1 MTRLVSERAAAGATA
16 NDTSV
21 RTPSVAANRVDLE
34 RRMTPTSGWSFMAG
48 VGKVHRGRLG
58 RVASARGGGTGA
70 AEARLGGGGCR
81 GTQVLRA
88 ASTPSPQ
95 PTSRMGPRSKRLTVS
110 RNQSKEC
117 IHDA

>member
-58 RVASARGGGTGA
+58 RVASALGDGTGAGRWSRGWVAAA
-70 AEARLGGGGCR
+70 AEARKSSGRPPHPLHSRLR
-81 GTQVLRA
+81 GWDTD
-88 ASTPSPQ
+88 
-95 PTSRMGPRSKRLTVS
+95 RSGS
-110 RNQSKEC
+110 
-117 IHDA
+117 

>member
-48 VGKVHRGRLG
+48 VGKVHRGRRG
-58 RVASARGGGTGA
+58 RVASARGCGTGA
-70 AEARLGGGGCR
+70 GRRAAAGWGRPQMRASPPGGLHTLSIADFED
-81 GTQVLRA
+81 GTQIEA
-88 ASTPSPQ
+88 AQGESQ
-95 PTSRMGPRSKRLTVS
+95 PI
-110 RNQSKEC
+110 Q
-117 IHDA
+117 

>member
-21 RTPSVAANRVDLE
+21 RTASVAANRVDLE

-70 AEARLGGGGCR
+70 AEPRLGGLSR
-81 GTQVLRA
+81 GWEWA
-88 ASTPSPQ
+88 AADARK
-95 PTSRMGPRSKRLTVS
+95 TSGRPPHPL
-110 RNQSKEC
+110 
-117 IHDA
+117 